1 MQAAFPSGYG
11 LAFIDGLD
19 EIRVGN
25 LVEQI
30 RTTESPVYVSNINA
44 PRQIVIAGS
53 DAALAAVI
61 AQALQHG
68 ARSCRATCGHRS
80 VALPAAPVG
89 RGSPGEGIRC
99 VGSTALE
106 VLREL
111 GTNLF
116 IEMAPGHLS
125 TNLAAESIPRGRAIS
140 VADRGLRYAAV
151 VAPRESRGS

>member
-30 RTTESPVYVSNINA
+30 QKESPSTFPISMRPGRSSSLEAMLRSLPSSRRRFNT
-44 PRQIVIAGS
+44 
-53 DAALAAVI
+53 ALA
-61 AQALQHG
+61 G
-68 ARSCRATCGHRS
+68 AEATCGHRS

-116 IEMAPGHLS
+116 IEMAPGHVS

-151 VAPRESRGS
+151 VAARESRGS